1 MFTIVVIALALG
13 VVLSAFSGGEKKVNL
28 TSFEHG
34 VRPEGEALDLGEL
47 PDPDDEE
54 EVIEFVANLYKI
66 ACENYQ
72 KTENVAYM
80 VKAST
85 LMLDI
90 INVPSYRFCVK
101 NGEVQSYLEFSFID
115 ETDNAGVAFIS
126 AIMGAAKPES
136 TQYALATYTDSTM
149 DYAVKRNVVLG
160 KTAEYINYTANEDG
174 TVTFDVDWST
184 PEVSESDK
192 PVFCASQAEKYQ
204 NTDHTITVET
214 IKSAKITYNE
224 EEGYYRC
231 EMELDPDL
239 APAERTLPKLKEG
252 ANDTAHYTKLTQIME
267 VWDNG
272 YFKYFNAID
281 KWEADMGIPVTS
293 TIDFKTTYYY
303 DEERT
308 NVENYQ
314 YMVEMC
320 HK

>member
-1 MFTIVVIALALG
+1 MFTIVIVALL
-13 VVLSAFSGGEKKVNL
+13 VVEVGSVFSGEKKE
-28 TSFEHG
+28 TDFDSFEHG
-34 VRPEGEALDLGEL
+34 TKPEGEALDLGEL

-72 KTENVAYM
+72 KTEDVAYM
-80 VKAST
+80 VNAST
-85 LMLDI
+85 LMLNM

-101 NGEVQSYLEFSFID
+101 NGETQSYLEFSFID
-115 ETDNAGVAFIS
+115 GGSDNPLISLIS
-126 AIMGAAKPES
+126 AIMGATAADS

-149 DYAVKRNVVLG
+149 DYSVKRNVVLG
-160 KTAEYINYTANEDG
+160 ETAEYINYTANEDG
-174 TVTFDVDWST
+174 TVTFDIDWST
-184 PEVSESDK
+184 PEVSENGK
-192 PVFCASQAEKYQ
+192 PVFCASQEEKYQ

-214 IKSAKITYNE
+214 IKSATITYNE

-231 EMELDPDL
+231 VMELDPDL
-239 APAERTLPKLKEG
+239 APAERTLPKLKAG
-252 ANDTAHYTKLTQIME
+252 AGDTAHYTQLTQIME

-272 YFKYFNAID
+272 HFKYFNAID
-281 KWEADMGIPVTS
+281 KWEANSGAVTS

-303 DEERT
+303 DEEHT

>member
-1 MFTIVVIALALG
+1 MFTIVVVALVLG
-13 VVLSAFSGGEKKVNL
+13 VILSAFSGGEKEVNL

-34 VRPEGEALDLGEL
+34 TRPEGEALDLGEL

-85 LMLDI
+85 LMLHTV
-90 INVPSYRFCVK
+90 NVPSYRFCVK

-115 ETDNAGVAFIS
+115 GGTDNPGVAFIS
-126 AIMGAAKPES
+126 GLMGAAAAES
-136 TQYALATYTDSTM
+136 TQYAFASYTDSTM

-160 KTAEYINYTANEDG
+160 KNAEYIDYTANEDG

-184 PEVSESDK
+184 PVVSEDGK
-192 PVFCASQAEKYQ
+192 PVFCASQEEKYQ

-214 IKSAKITYNE
+214 IVKAEITYNA

-231 EMELDPDL
+231 VMELDPDL
-239 APAERTLPKLKEG
+239 APAERTLPKLKAG
-252 ANDTAHYTKLTQIME
+252 AGDDAHYTKLTQIME

-272 YFKYFNAID
+272 NFKYFNAID
-281 KWEADMGIPVTS
+281 EWEATKGIVTS
-293 TIDFKTTYYY
+293 TIDFRTTYYY
-303 DEERT
+303 DEEHT